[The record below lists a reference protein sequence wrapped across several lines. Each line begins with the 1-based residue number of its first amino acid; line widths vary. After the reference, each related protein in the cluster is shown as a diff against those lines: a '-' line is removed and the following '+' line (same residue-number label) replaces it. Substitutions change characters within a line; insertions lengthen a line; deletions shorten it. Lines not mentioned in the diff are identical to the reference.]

1 MEREVEVIELGAATA
16 ETKGP
21 LAAPG
26 DDHKGIAVAG
36 LADD

>member
-1 MEREVEVIELGAATA
+1 MNREDDLIELGAATA

-26 DDHKGIAVAG
+26 DDHKGISVAG